1 MTIGIREASE
11 LCGEIADEI
20 GRGVVGQDAAITLI
34 LGAVLTDSHVLIEDL
49 PGVGKTMLA
58 RAVATVLG
66 CDFRRVQHTPDLLP
80 SDLTGVNIYRQSSG
94 EFEFVAGPIF
104 TNVLLADEINRTP
117 PKTQSALLEAMAERQ
132 VSVDGETR
140 SLPDPFVVLATQN
153 PIELEGTYPL
163 PEAQLDRFGVRIHLG
178 YLPLEVESRLVVDR
192 IDTGFAEPDLKAVA
206 DPRVLAELRG
216 AVNLVSIN
224 ADLVDYAV
232 RLTDATRHHSQLEVG
247 ASTRA
252 TLMLVAMS
260 RASALQRGRSYVVPD
275 DIADLVV
282 PVLGH
287 RVVLRPELW
296 ARQVSGD
303 DIVAEILDTVPPPS
317 PDRTRAG

>member
-1 MTIGIREASE
+1 MSLTVREAGE
-11 LCGEIADEI
+11 LCGTITDEVQ
-20 GRGVVGQDAAITLI
+20 RAVVGQTDAIRLI
-34 LGAVLTDSHVLIEDL
+34 LDAVLTDVHVLIEDL

-80 SDLTGVNIYRQSSG
+80 SDLTGVNVYQQATG
-94 EFEFVAGPIF
+94 EFVFRPGPIF

-132 VSVDGETR
+132 VTVDGETR
-140 SLPDPFVVLATQN
+140 PLPSPFLVLATQN

-163 PEAQLDRFGVRIHLG
+163 PEAQLDRFGVRVRLG
-178 YLPLEVESRLVVDR
+178 YLPRSTETSLVTARLA
-192 IDTGFAEPDLKAVA
+192 TGFTEPALDALANPQVVA
-206 DPRVLAELRG
+206 DLR
-216 AVNLVSIN
+216 ASVNDVHVD

-232 RLTDATRHHSQLEVG
+232 RLTDATRRHPQLEVG

-252 TLMLVAMS
+252 TLVLIAMS
-260 RASALQRGRSYVVPD
+260 RAAALQERRDYVVPD
-275 DIADLVV
+275 DVAGLAV

-287 RVVLRPELW
+287 RLVLRPELW
-296 ARQVSGD
+296 ARHVTGED
-303 DIVAEILDTVPPPS
+303 VVAELIDTIEAPPPGGS
-317 PDRTRAG
+317 RAG